1 MLKLIKKKTE
11 QSNSH
16 FIKTLKGVK
25 KKKNSELKIVYTVTL
40 NDNNNKQD
48 KQDKRQND
56 KQHTYNKDGINKIEK
71 KKKHFF
77 FFSFF
82 LIFYKLINGGY
93 DG

>member
-16 FIKTLKGVK
+16 FIKTLKGV

-71 KKKHFF
+71 KKKTLFLF
-77 FFSFF
+77 LFF
-82 LIFYKLINGGY
+82 LNFL
-93 DG
+93 

>member
-1 MLKLIKKKTE
+1 MLNKKKE

-16 FIKTLKGVK
+16 FIKTLKGV
-25 KKKNSELKIVYTVTL
+25 KNSELKIVYTVTL

-71 KKKHFF
+71 NT
-77 FFSFF
+77 FSLF
-82 LIFYKLINGGY
+82 LNFL
-93 DG
+93 

>member
-16 FIKTLKGVK
+16 FIKTLKGV

>member
-1 MLKLIKKKTE
+1 MLKLIKKKNRT
-11 QSNSH
+11 
-16 FIKTLKGVK
+16 IKLTFYQNTKRGK

-71 KKKHFF
+71 KKKTLFLF
-77 FFSFF
+77 LFF
-82 LIFYKLINGGY
+82 LNFL
-93 DG
+93 

>member
-16 FIKTLKGVK
+16 FIKTLKGV

-71 KKKHFF
+71 KKKNT
-77 FFSFF
+77 FSFSLF
-82 LIFYKLINGGY
+82 S
-93 DG
+93 

>member
-16 FIKTLKGVK
+16 FIKTLKGV
-25 KKKNSELKIVYTVTL
+25 KKNSELKIVYTVTL

-71 KKKHFF
+71 KKNT
-77 FFSFF
+77 FSFSLF
-82 LIFYKLINGGY
+82 S
-93 DG
+93 